1 MREAKDICY
10 ICDKVEPT
18 PSMTY
23 VDAEDTHDD
32 RLVCDDCSA
41 KLQWYGVISDR
52 ALKESEGDDN
62 NEQQRQSEE
71 N

>member
-23 VDAEDTHDD
+23 VDAEDTHDN
-32 RLVCDDCSA
+32 RLVCDECSS
-41 KLQWYGVISDR
+41 KLQWYGGISDR
-52 ALKESEGDDN
+52 VLKESKEGKN
-62 NEQQRQSEE
+62 N
-71 N
+71 NG

>member
-23 VDAEDTHDD
+23 VDLENTHDD
-32 RLVCDDCSA
+32 RLVCDEF
-41 KLQWYGVISDR
+41 SD
-52 ALKESEGDDN
+52 KEKDN
-62 NEQQRQSEE
+62 N
-71 N
+71 NW

>member
-23 VDAEDTHDD
+23 VDAESTYDD
-32 RLVCDDCSA
+32 RLVCDEC
-41 KLQWYGVISDR
+41 
-52 ALKESEGDDN
+52 KEGENN

>member
-41 KLQWYGVISDR
+41 KLQLYGVISDR
-52 ALKESEGDDN
+52 ALKESEGYED
-62 NEQQRQSEE
+62 E
-71 N
+71 